1 MPRAWARRIEAAVVV
16 ETLRVKDYEIRPAV
30 TKDAAAL
37 YHFGETLLGETSFF
51 LRGPGERA
59 RSVGEMRGVIE
70 RFEAQPHYLLLNAWQ
85 GPEAVAEAIAMGG
98 DFSRNENTATVGI
111 GVLAAHGSRGLG
123 HALMG
128 MLDNFARKQR
138 LHRLELT
145 VMAHNSVAR
154 DLYRDIGYVEEGT
167 KRDSLRIDGAYVSE
181 VMMAKIFA

>member
-1 MPRAWARRIEAAVVV
+1 M
-16 ETLRVKDYEIRPAV
+16 KGYEIRPAV
-30 TKDAAAL
+30 AKNAAAL
-37 YHFGETLLGETSFF
+37 YLFGETLLRETSFF

-59 RSVGEMRGVIE
+59 RSVGEMRTVIE

-98 DFSRNENTATVGI
+98 DFSRNEKTATVGI
-111 GVLAAHGSRGLG
+111 GVLAAHGNRGLG
-123 HALMG
+123 RTLMG
-128 MLDNFARKQR
+128 KLDDFAREQR

-154 DLYRDIGYVEEGT
+154 SLYRDLGYIEEGT

-181 VMMAKIFA
+181 VMMAKVFA